1 VTTFRKFDQAF
12 RVTAKAPRTAED
24 GDVPTE
30 IDWLFESYGGF
41 EFENGLYRIH
51 SKSDSRKWTVR
62 IGSAFPEESVHVTP
76 FGQDWQGNQFGWRGG
91 QSPAV
96 LLFQIASGEAYEIA
110 DSLQVAHDEEFVD
123 HAQEAL
129 NIGRWHEWSASGGE
143 RPSRDKCVGYRIP
156 LFLGGK
162 DQLDNL
168 EMSLLNVYWEI
179 TAQLLNGTRGLPP
192 GTRISG
198 IRLPQ

>member
-1 VTTFRKFDQAF
+1 VTTFRKFDNAF
-12 RVTAKAPRTAED
+12 RVTTKAAPTAEE
-24 GDVPTE
+24 GNVLTE

-41 EFENGLYRIH
+41 EFESGFYRIH
-51 SKSDSRKWTVR
+51 SKSDSRKWRAR
-62 IGSAFPEESVHVTP
+62 IGSAFPKESGQVTP

-91 QSPAV
+91 DSPAV

-129 NIGRWHEWSASGGE
+129 NLGRWREWSANGGGK
-143 RPSRDKCVGYRIP
+143 PSADECVGYRIP

-168 EMSLLNVYWEI
+168 EMSDLDVYWEI
-179 TAQLLNGTRGLPP
+179 TTQLLNNTRGLPP

-198 IRLPQ
+198 VRLQQ